1 VRAKRTLLRSIR
13 RRGGADG
20 GGARVKGCGED
31 AVLVE
36 HALGV
41 RFFKFCRSAGP
52 ESTEIPEVA
61 ARFFLESLP
70 VGSRELLV
78 RIHFFSLV
86 RRLFR

>member
-1 VRAKRTLLRSIR
+1 MRAKSTLLRSIR

-36 HALGV
+36 RALGV
-41 RFFKFCRSAGP
+41 VFEALP
-52 ESTEIPEVA
+52 ELGAEVNRNSRVA
-61 ARFFLESLP
+61 ARLFVESLP
-70 VGSRELLV
+70 GGSRELLV